1 MSSMPGGA
9 ADKFGNRYEHWWTAY
24 RIADILEGRASR
36 IRFEPP
42 GSTGVGIEFEIEENG
57 TIWAEQVKEAS
68 SGGNWTVN
76 RLKNENVL
84 GAAKIQVESGR
95 NFRLVASTAAPDLA
109 DLSTRA
115 RSTVTLAEFIE
126 SLSKELVVQLDN
138 VCAAWST
145 TREPTWVIL
154 KKIYITHHTV
164 DSLQQLT
171 RNPYKLLLSNDPDST
186 IAELRNFCDEKIHQS
201 ANAAAIWSYLE
212 SKGFKRR
219 HLVGDQGTISS
230 LRATTDR
237 QERRINGHVA
247 NVGLVPRH
255 DSRQVLGLLQAPNA
269 KQVLLLDGPA
279 GHGKSTIATDV
290 ARNLEGL
297 GWFVAVARM
306 DSVTATTNTSDKL
319 GVAIGL
325 AESPAVVL
333 AGVAAGS
340 PAAIVIDQLDAVSTY
355 SGRMADS
362 FDAIDEL
369 LDEVASTPN
378 VKVVLVV
385 RTVDLESD
393 PRLRRLIANPSSV
406 DRHTVRRLD
415 ISDVKTLLESS
426 EITIP
431 TSASTLELLRIP
443 LHLAVFCRL
452 SETAREQEYRTL
464 QSLYDQ
470 YTDEARLRIENRIGQ
485 LDWLGIT
492 TALVGYM
499 SEHEVLTAPATIL
512 DSATRTEVHALE
524 SEEIVGRYGAK
535 FSFFHE
541 SYFDYL
547 FARTFI
553 ASGNDL
559 HTFLATSGQFLFRR
573 AQTRQVL
580 EHLAATDRNRF
591 RVTFSELLRSTDIRA
606 HLKTVV
612 VTVLTQLDPGTEDW
626 AAIDD
631 LAWSGTPIGLRLL
644 SLLSIP
650 GWFDAAD
657 DHGRWATWLG
667 DSDRVDLAFHQLAFA
682 ARERPD
688 RAEALVRPYLG
699 TSEEWRLRL
708 RFMIEWSLSPGLTG
722 LAIELIDRG
731 LLDDARGPIATNSDF
746 WSIVFGLERVDP
758 PSAARLIGAYLCRGL
773 TRAKADGFS
782 DPFAS
787 GHLQVQSQGS
797 QVVIDT
803 AEAAPS
809 EFVDNMLPFIID
821 IALAEARP
829 RQQLL
834 PAGVRWFVR
843 YQNAH
848 HGVDSA
854 VFAGV
859 ELALMKVAAEHPTAL
874 EKQLRQIR
882 DAESDELRFLAC
894 RALTAGQSADT
905 SIEWL
910 LSDLR
915 NLSIG
920 WSDSPR
926 WASRELLE
934 ASSPNCSNELFEQ
947 LEATLLRPVEST
959 DSSPWTEFGQFEL
972 LSAIDR
978 SRMSDEARRRICEL
992 QRRFPESAP
1001 QAPRGIM
1008 VSRVGSPIDDE
1019 ASTKMKDSDW
1029 LRALSKHSG
1038 DRTDWSGH
1046 VPVGGAGELAQVV
1059 GRRANEDPDR
1069 FARLALRIDISVPA
1083 TAIQS
1088 IISNVAGKVDV
1099 DLLTEVCRHATDL
1112 YGSAVGRTVCSA
1124 IRDATSFNADLTELI
1139 RVHSLSPDP
1148 DRELARTEASPEQ
1161 FYYGGDLYFAGINST
1176 RGQAAHAAAS
1186 TLFASDEHMAALL
1199 PVVERLATDA
1209 VLAVRVCAAEG
1220 VIAVMNHDSTQAF
1233 SIIERLFDAPI
1244 EVLDTRPTERLL
1256 TYAVLWA
1263 PERFGIVL
1271 ALALDGPDEVAQRA
1285 GHVWA
1290 VAARHDSIPSAV
1302 PGSIHDLPIPARSGA
1317 AEVFAADPSGSIDV
1331 LMELFEDDDA
1341 GVRSSAAGVL
1351 RELKA
1356 LPPHEIDKLV
1366 EAFVS
1371 SAAFVEHVDDL
1382 VGELS
1387 RMTTTLPSETITVCE
1402 RAVAIA
1408 GGDLANIGSARALTG
1423 RQLVTVV
1430 LRLYRQG
1437 NEATRG
1443 RCLDLVDR
1451 LSELN
1456 AYGTAEALE
1465 QER

>member
-24 RIADILEGRASR
+24 RIADILEGRASQ

-42 GSTGVGIEFEIEENG
+42 GSAGVGIEFEVKQDG

-68 SGGNWTVN
+68 SGGTWTVN

-84 GAAKIQVESGR
+84 GAAKVQVESGR
-95 NFRLVASTAAPDLA
+95 NFRLVASTAASDLA
-109 DLSTRA
+109 DLSARA

-138 VCAAWST
+138 VCATWST
-145 TREPTWVIL
+145 TREPTWVML
-154 KKIYITHHTV
+154 KKIYITHHTA

-171 RNPYKLLLSNDPDST
+171 RNMYKLLFSNDPDST

-201 ANAAAIWSYLE
+201 VNAAAIWSYLE
-212 SKGFKRR
+212 SKRFKRR
-219 HLVGDQGTISS
+219 HLVGDQGTISA

-237 QERRINGHVA
+237 QERRINGYVA

-255 DSRQVLGLLQAPNA
+255 DSRQVLELLQASDA
-269 KQVLLLDGPA
+269 KQILLLDGPA
-279 GHGKSTIATDV
+279 GYGKSTIAADV

-306 DSVTATTNTSDKL
+306 DSVTAMTNTSDKL

-325 AESPAVVL
+325 AESPAVIL

-393 PRLRRLIANPSSV
+393 PRLRRLIADPSSV
-406 DRHTVRRLD
+406 DRHTVARLD
-415 ISDVKTLLESS
+415 ISDVKTLLDSS
-426 EITIP
+426 EIAIP
-431 TSASTLELLRIP
+431 TSVSTLELLRIP

-452 SETAREQEYRTL
+452 SKTARGQEYRTL

-470 YTDEARLRIENRIGQ
+470 YTDEARQRIENRIGQ

-524 SEEIVGRYGAK
+524 SDEVIGRYGAE

-547 FARTFI
+547 FARIFI

-559 HTFLATSGQFLFRR
+559 HAFLATSGQFLFRR

-580 EHLAATDRNRF
+580 EYLAVTNRNRF
-591 RVTFSELLRSTDIRA
+591 RDTFSELLRSTDIRA

-612 VTVLTQLDPGTEDW
+612 ITVLTQLDPDADDW

-631 LAWSGTPIGLRLL
+631 LAWSGTPVGLRLL
-644 SLLSIP
+644 SLLSLP

-657 DHGRWATWLG
+657 SQGLWASWL
-667 DSDRVDLAFHQLAFA
+667 DNPDRVDLVFRQLAIA
-682 ARERPD
+682 ARERPA
-688 RAEALVRPYLG
+688 RAEALIRPYLG
-699 TSEEWRLRL
+699 VSEDWRLRL
-708 RFMIEWSLSPGLTG
+708 RFLIEWSLNPSLTE

-731 LLDDARGPIATNSDF
+731 LLDDARGPIAINSDF
-746 WSIVFGLERVDP
+746 WSIVYGLKSEDP
-758 PSAARLIGAYLCRGL
+758 SAAARLIGAYLRRGL
-773 TRAKADGFS
+773 VRAKADGFA

-787 GHLQVQSQGS
+787 GHLQAQSQGS
-797 QVVIDT
+797 QVIVDT
-803 AEAAPS
+803 AEEAPV
-809 EFVDNMLPFIID
+809 EFVAHVLPFISD
-821 IALAEARP
+821 VALAEQRP
-829 RQQLL
+829 RPQLL
-834 PAGVRWFVR
+834 PAGVRWHIR
-843 YQNAH
+843 YRNTH
-848 HGVDSA
+848 YGVDSA
-854 VFAGV
+854 VFAGA
-859 ELALMKVAAEHPTAL
+859 ELALMTLATVNPPEL
-874 EKQLRQIR
+874 EKQLQSIR

-894 RALTAGQSADT
+894 RSLTAVHTADA

-910 LSDLR
+910 TSDPR

-926 WASRELLE
+926 WASRELIEVCSPKCSLNLFQRLE
-934 ASSPNCSNELFEQ
+934 R
-947 LEATLLRPVEST
+947 TLLTITQPT
-959 DSSPWTEFGQFEL
+959 DPSPISAYGQFGL
-972 LSAIDR
+972 LSAMDS
-978 SRMSDEARRRICEL
+978 SRLSERGRRRLHEL
-992 QRRFPESAP
+992 ERQFPGANPEP
-1001 QAPRGIM
+1001 PRGI
-1008 VSRVGSPIDDE
+1008 VASVVGSPIGDA
-1019 ASTKMKDSDW
+1019 ASTKMSDANW
-1029 LRALSKHSG
+1029 LRALSKHTADDTRWRNG
-1038 DRTDWSGH
+1038 A
-1046 VPVGGAGELAQVV
+1046 PIGGADQLAQVL
-1059 GRRANEDPDR
+1059 GRRANEDPNR
-1069 FARLALRIDISVPA
+1069 FSRLALQFDSSIPA
-1083 TAIQS
+1083 AAIES
-1088 IISNVAGKVDV
+1088 IILNVSGSVD
-1099 DLLTEVCRHATDL
+1099 DELITEICKHATDL

-1124 IRDATSFNADLTELI
+1124 IRNARTIEAELTELI
-1139 RVHSLSPDP
+1139 RIHSLNSDP
-1148 DRELARTEASPEQ
+1148 DRELARTEASPGQ
-1161 FYYGGDLYFAGINST
+1161 FYYGGDLYSAGINST
-1176 RGQAAHAAAS
+1176 RGQAAHAAAAAI
-1186 TLFASDEHMAALL
+1186 FASDEHLAILL
-1199 PVVERLATDA
+1199 PVVKRLAADT

-1220 VIAVMNHDSTQAF
+1220 VIAVMNHDSAQAF
-1233 SIIERLFDAPI
+1233 TLAERLFDAPL
-1244 EVLDTRPTERLL
+1244 EVLDTRTTERLL
-1256 TYAVLWA
+1256 TYAVLRA
-1263 PERFGIVL
+1263 PEQFGSMLEL
-1271 ALALDGPDEVAQRA
+1271 ALHGPEGVALRA

-1290 VAARHDSIPSAV
+1290 VAASQNSIPSAV
-1302 PGSIHDLPIPARSGA
+1302 PLSIHDLPTTAKCGA
-1317 AEVFAADPSGSIDV
+1317 AEVLASDPRGTIHI
-1331 LMELFEDDDA
+1331 LKALFEDDDA
-1341 GVRSSAAGVL
+1341 SVRSCAAKVL
-1351 RELKA
+1351 RELDT
-1356 LPPHEIDKLV
+1356 LPPHEIDELM

-1371 SAAFVEHVDDL
+1371 SSAFVEHVDDL
-1382 VGELS
+1382 VGVLD

-1408 GGDLANIGSARALTG
+1408 GGDLANISSASALTG
-1423 RQLVTVV
+1423 RQLITVV

-1437 NEATRG
+1437 NETTRG
-1443 RCLDLVDR
+1443 KCLDLVDH